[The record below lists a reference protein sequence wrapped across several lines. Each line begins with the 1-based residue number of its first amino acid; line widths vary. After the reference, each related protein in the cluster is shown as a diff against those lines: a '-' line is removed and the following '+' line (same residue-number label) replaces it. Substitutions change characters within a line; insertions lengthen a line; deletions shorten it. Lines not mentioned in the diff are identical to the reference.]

1 MPPKN
6 KVTKEDLISAALQI
20 VRENGERALNA
31 RTLADRV
38 GCSTQPVFSNFSTME
53 DLRVAV
59 GVRAEELCEEYIA
72 KETEKGEFPPYKA
85 GGMAYIQFAA
95 KEPELFKL
103 LYMRDRSTDQSPE
116 WLQSDYGMVR
126 LVESGTGLSGDT
138 AKLFHLEMWVFV
150 HGVATMFATGFLNLD
165 RELISRMLTD
175 CYLGLRK
182 QYGME

>member
-1 MPPKN
+1 
-6 KVTKEDLISAALQI
+6 
-20 VRENGERALNA
+20 
-31 RTLADRV
+31 
-38 GCSTQPVFSNFSTME
+38 
-53 DLRVAV
+53 
-59 GVRAEELCEEYIA
+59 
-72 KETEKGEFPPYKA
+72 
-85 GGMAYIQFAA
+85 MAYIQFAA

-103 LYMRDRSTDQSPE
+103 LYMRDRSTEQSPE